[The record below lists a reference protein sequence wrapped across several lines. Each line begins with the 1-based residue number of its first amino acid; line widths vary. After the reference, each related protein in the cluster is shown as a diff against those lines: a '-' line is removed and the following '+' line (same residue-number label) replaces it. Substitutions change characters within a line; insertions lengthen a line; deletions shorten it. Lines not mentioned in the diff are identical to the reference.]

1 MFGNIFERRESKCCA
16 VLLKHYR
23 KVKREQ
29 GMTCQMAQQLKTK
42 RINVVTRQ
50 PLDRLTVLMIKI
62 NFSLL

>member
-29 GMTCQMAQQLKTK
+29 AMTCQMAQQLKTK